1 MIFDFEPSEL
11 KSRSIKA
18 TYTVDLEQSEPK
30 KYCKIWWKK
39 IVSKKGPRR
48 VRWIKVHRLSIEYM
62 LAARMAK
69 QISDEM
75 DKDLLSMLLGE
86 TKKAS

>member
-1 MIFDFEPSEL
+1 MLFDLEPSEL

-18 TYTVDLEQSEPK
+18 TYTIDLEQSEPK

-48 VRWIKVHRLSIEYM
+48 VRWIKVHRFSIEHI
-62 LAARMAK
+62 LAGKMAK
-69 QISDEM
+69 QICDEI
-75 DKDLLSMLLGE
+75 DKDILSMLLGE